1 MLPAYRH
8 AHRTQRC
15 DDVCMQLS
23 RSFQL
28 AEFLRSE
35 TATRFKIENDIDDAS
50 LENLKALVAN
60 VLQPLRDAIDQP
72 LRINSGFRTQRL
84 NQKIGGAKNSQHMR
98 GEAADV
104 EATFLDNR
112 ALAQTIIDLKLPFDQ
127 LILEHHYAEDPR
139 SGWVHVSHSRVHNRG
154 DVITTRRDR
163 FGFVQGLDGI
173 DVSTSR
179 F

>member
-1 MLPAYRH
+1 
-8 AHRTQRC
+8 
-15 DDVCMQLS
+15 MQLS

-35 TATRFKIENDIDDAS
+35 TAARFKIGNEIDPES
-50 LENLKALVAN
+50 LENLKALVTD
-60 VLQPLRDAIDQP
+60 VLQPLRDDIGEP

-98 GEAADV
+98 GEAADI
-104 EATFLDNR
+104 EAAHLNNR
-112 ALAQTIIDLKLPFDQ
+112 ELAQRIIDLKLPFDQ

-139 SGWVHVSHSRVHNRG
+139 SGWVHVSHSRVHNKG
-154 DVITTRRDR
+154 QVLTTRRDR

-173 DVSTSR
+173 DVETTR
-179 F
+179 L